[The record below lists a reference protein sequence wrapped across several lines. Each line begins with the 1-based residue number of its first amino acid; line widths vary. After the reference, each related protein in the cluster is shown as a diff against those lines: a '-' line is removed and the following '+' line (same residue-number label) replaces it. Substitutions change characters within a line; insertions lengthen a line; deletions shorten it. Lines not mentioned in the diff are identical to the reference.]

1 MHSGFLFKLFLLYF
15 MDVFSRGI
23 NSVSFTQAVFAQSK
37 VTIYSTHMEIIL
49 LFKCSFFNH
58 ISLDLKPNYILLSLI
73 SPRYQVFCSLRAKW
87 CSFTPKNTL
96 FIYFIICTYSFLK
109 SCCFSLLVQMNLDI
123 LLLDDSLYGQEILK
137 FPKNFKRLKY
147 FPKLLFTI

>member
-1 MHSGFLFKLFLLYF
+1 MNKIAVTNIRVLNRLNARVFKLFLLYF

-73 SPRYQVFCSLRAKW
+73 SPRYQVFCSLRAK
-87 CSFTPKNTL
+87 
-96 FIYFIICTYSFLK
+96 
-109 SCCFSLLVQMNLDI
+109 
-123 LLLDDSLYGQEILK
+123 
-137 FPKNFKRLKY
+137 
-147 FPKLLFTI
+147 